1 MHQPISDEE
10 QEIQNKIDNIN
21 ALHIPGYEE
30 EVLKFIEDNNIDVLN
45 RNGPLGDNLL
55 YTACKNRAT
64 NIALALIEKGV
75 DVNPPSDWT
84 GNTPLIYACINSL
97 EEVAL
102 ALIEKGAYVDA
113 KNLNEDTPLNIVCEN
128 GLEDVAMA
136 IIIKGNIE
144 NKEYIKE
151 NKLSLLRE
159 KDPIGNTPLHYA
171 CAGGLKEVV
180 KIILTQH
187 PQLLRISNSISKK
200 PIDFAIT
207 YTNKTKDYSIIYM
220 IMLTDKTITFEFL
233 EKHGLDSDSIK
244 AIQTT
249 KGSHQKESPLYKI
262 PPEQIRDILG
272 FLAEK
277 KEPTSPSRKRR
288 KVGGKTNRR
297 RKTKRS
303 KKHKSRRKKD

>member
-64 NIALALIEKGV
+64 NIALALIKKGV

-102 ALIEKGAYVDA
+102 ALIEKGAYVDMED
-113 KNLNEDTPLNIVCEN
+113 LNENTPLIIACEN

-136 IIIKGNIE
+136 IITAGVIKKKRKTKNPLIGDNDIE
-144 NKEYIKE
+144 K
-151 NKLSLLRE
+151 
-159 KDPIGNTPLHYA
+159 NTPLHYA
-171 CAGGLKEVV
+171 CRNGLLKVVEYIITNDKELL
-180 KIILTQH
+180 KIG
-187 PQLLRISNSISKK
+187 NSIGKT
-200 PIDFAIT
+200 PIDFMIA
-207 YTNKTKDYSIIYM
+207 YTNETGNTKLMYYI
-220 IMLTDKTITFEFL
+220 LENTDVTIDDL
-233 EKHGLDSDSIK
+233 NAKGLDDKIK
-244 AIQTT
+244 NEVMTT
-249 KGSHQKESPLYKI
+249 EVFVHKKSTARKI
-262 PPEQIRDILG
+262 PLELG
-272 FLAEK
+272 RYVNSFHGSK
-277 KEPTSPSRKRR
+277 N
-288 KVGGKTNRR
+288 GGKTKRR

-303 KKHKSRRKKD
+303 KKRKSRRKKD